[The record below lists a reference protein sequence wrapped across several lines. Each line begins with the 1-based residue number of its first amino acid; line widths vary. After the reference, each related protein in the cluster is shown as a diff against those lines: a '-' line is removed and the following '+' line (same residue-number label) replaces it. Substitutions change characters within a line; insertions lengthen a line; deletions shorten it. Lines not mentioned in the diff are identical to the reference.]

1 METRITEMD
10 FNGDLKSI
18 VNQVLIMMAAD
29 GVQTVFFRISEHEEP
44 YIKMNITTY
53 QNYSIYDLLNPGLLV
68 NGETEIKSA
77 KAAFSRVL
85 SYAKLKQS
93 FPFIMVTIRKD
104 TIQLLGQE
112 LGKTS
117 WEVEVRFSPI
127 DFPWIIDGNGDN
139 YAKLE
144 NVTDQTIYVWS
155 IDYSEEDLIG

>member
-1 METRITEMD
+1 M
-10 FNGDLKSI
+10 
-18 VNQVLIMMAAD
+18 
-29 GVQTVFFRISEHEEP
+29 
-44 YIKMNITTY
+44 
-53 QNYSIYDLLNPGLLV
+53 V

-144 NVTDQTIYVWS
+144 NVTDQTVYVWS
-155 IDYSEEDLIG
+155 IDYSEGDLIG